1 MEFQKQA
8 KCDKWEPYQEILSR
22 NPRMERIVRQISF
35 PTNDAAA
42 VTSVCVL
49 APALGSF
56 TQWLLRGGADRRQ
69 GAAVL
74 SGAGRLPDVPGR
86 RDFL

>member
-49 APALGSF
+49 APSLGSF
-56 TQWLLRGGADRRQ
+56 TQWLLQ
-69 GAAVL
+69 GALTGGKERLYFLARDGYL
-74 SGAGRLPDVPGR
+74 MYQAAGI
-86 RDFL
+86 F